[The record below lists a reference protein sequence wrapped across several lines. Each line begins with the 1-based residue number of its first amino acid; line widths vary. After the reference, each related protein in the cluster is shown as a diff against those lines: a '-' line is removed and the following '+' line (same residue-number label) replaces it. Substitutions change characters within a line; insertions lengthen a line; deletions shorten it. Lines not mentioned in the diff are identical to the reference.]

1 MSGSGFRVAQIR
13 ADDEPAFDVA
23 WGALHDE
30 FAPRGEI
37 ERREVVARWLA
48 NPGGY
53 GAAGLRVTYHLVAV
67 HDADGRLAAV
77 RDHHV
82 IVDRDRNAI
91 TVYLAHALVM
101 PEFRRRGLARELRR
115 LARLHGE
122 YAAETAGLESPE
134 LVLAAEMEPMDPN
147 QPESEARL
155 IAYGRDGFAAIEP
168 SRILYRQPDFRDPKS
183 FAGAAQSIPLL
194 AIVRRIGHEGEPAIP
209 LSLAESYV
217 RHLYAVFA
225 THCRASDL
233 APLAA
238 RSYAALETA
247 GGPLVPLVPL
257 PISSDDARALQSLHA
272 SRVLPLHALN

>member
-1 MSGSGFRVAQIR
+1 MSDAGFRVTQVR
-13 ADDEPAFDVA
+13 SADEAVFDVA

-30 FAPRGEI
+30 FGPRGEI

-53 GAAGLRVTYHLVAV
+53 GAAGLRVSYYLIAV
-67 HDADGRLAAV
+67 FDADGALAAV

-82 IVDRDRNAI
+82 IVDRDRAAI
-91 TVYLAHALVM
+91 TIYLAHALVM
-101 PEFRRRGLARELRR
+101 PAFRRRGLARELRGI
-115 LARLHGE
+115 ARLHGE
-122 YAAETAGLESPE
+122 YAAEAAGITSPE
-134 LVLAAEMEPMDPN
+134 VILAAEMEPLDPDRA
-147 QPESEARL
+147 ESSARL

-168 SRILYRQPDFRDPKS
+168 ARILYRQPDFRDPRTIV
-183 FAGAAQSIPLL
+183 GAAQSIPLL
-194 AIVRRIGHEGEPAIP
+194 AVLRRVGHEGEAAIP
-209 LSLAESYV
+209 LELAESYV

-238 RSYAALETA
+238 RSHAALVA

-257 PISSDDARALQSLHA
+257 PISDDDAGALTSLHA
-272 SRVLPLHALN
+272 SRVVPLHALN